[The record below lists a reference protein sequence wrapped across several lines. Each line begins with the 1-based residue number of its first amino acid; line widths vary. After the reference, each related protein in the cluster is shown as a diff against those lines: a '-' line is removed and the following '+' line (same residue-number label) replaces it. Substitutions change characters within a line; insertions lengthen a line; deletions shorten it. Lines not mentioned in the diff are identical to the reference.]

1 MAEQIIN
8 TIKPLLIEG
17 IKQEINKH
25 KNNFDAV
32 ENGIDNVF
40 KEMDKQL
47 KLIADPIVTGIKM
60 LPFGDP
66 KSKLEDFNTQID
78 QKIDGID
85 LSELQKIEGLPE
97 EIKTRVA
104 SIPDKV
110 KEKLKA
116 SIKKIITGEYNS
128 HDSSSTTTGASTI
141 TPDTSSSTTTGAS
154 TITPDTSSSTTKEIE
169 SSFSSLSTDQQN
181 EARKEIIRTLINDK
195 VFNNNE
201 HIIEFINI
209 IQKAN
214 VTPPESANAEQPQ
227 QAIESKVETGTN
239 TSAAA
244 NTNMPPVP
252 PSTDDT
258 ITPPVPPSTDN
269 TNMPPVPPSTD
280 DTITPPVPPST
291 DNTITPPVP
300 PSTDD
305 TITPSSTNGGAPKKQ
320 RRKTKKNIRR
330 QLNKS
335 TRFGRAF

>member
-25 KNNFDAV
+25 KNDFDAV
-32 ENGIDNVF
+32 EKGIDDVIDTVEG
-40 KEMDKQL
+40 KIKP
-47 KLIADPIVTGIKM
+47 IADPIVSGIKM

-66 KSKLEDFNTQID
+66 NDRLDELNTEID
-78 QKIDGID
+78 KKIDSID
-85 LSELQKIEGLPE
+85 LSEIKNIEGLPKD
-97 EIKTRVA
+97 IKDRVA

-110 KEKLKA
+110 KTELKE
-116 SIKKIITGEYNS
+116 SIDNIISGEDKSNNS
-128 HDSSSTTTGASTI
+128 SNTTTGASTI
-141 TPDTSSSTTTGAS
+141 TPDTSSN
-154 TITPDTSSSTTKEIE
+154 TTKEIE

-239 TSAAA
+239 TSVAA
-244 NTNMPPVP
+244 NTNM
-252 PSTDDT
+252 
-258 ITPPVPPSTDN
+258 
-269 TNMPPVPPSTD
+269 
-280 DTITPPVPPST
+280 
-291 DNTITPPVP
+291 PPVP

>member
-25 KNNFDAV
+25 KNDFDAV
-32 ENGIDNVF
+32 EKGIDDVIDTVEG
-40 KEMDKQL
+40 KIKP
-47 KLIADPIVTGIKM
+47 IADPIVSGIKM
-60 LPFGDP
+60 LPFGNPNDR
-66 KSKLEDFNTQID
+66 LDELNTEID
-78 QKIDGID
+78 KKIDSID
-85 LSELQKIEGLPE
+85 LSDIKNIEGLPKD
-97 EIKTRVA
+97 IKDRVA

-110 KEKLKA
+110 KTELKESIDNIISGEDKL
-116 SIKKIITGEYNS
+116 N
-128 HDSSSTTTGASTI
+128 DSSSTTTSASTI
-141 TPDTSSSTTTGAS
+141 TPDTSSN
-154 TITPDTSSSTTKEIE
+154 TTKEIE

-252 PSTDDT
+252 PSTD
-258 ITPPVPPSTDN
+258 N
-269 TNMPPVPPSTD
+269 
-280 DTITPPVPPST
+280 
-291 DNTITPPVP
+291 
-300 PSTDD
+300 

>member
-1 MAEQIIN
+1 MADQVIS

-17 IKQEINKH
+17 IKQEINEH

-32 ENGIDNVF
+32 EKGIDDVIDTVEG
-40 KEMDKQL
+40 KIK
-47 KLIADPIVTGIKM
+47 PIIGPVITSIKM
-60 LPFGDP
+60 IPFGNPNDRLD
-66 KSKLEDFNTQID
+66 KLNTEID
-78 QKIDGID
+78 KKIDSID
-85 LSELQKIEGLPE
+85 LSEIKNIEGLPKD
-97 EIKTRVA
+97 IKDRVA

-110 KEKLKA
+110 KTELKE
-116 SIKKIITGEYNS
+116 SIDNIISGEDKSNN
-128 HDSSSTTTGASTI
+128 SSSTTTGASTI

-214 VTPPESANAEQPQ
+214 VTPPESADAEQPQ

-252 PSTDDT
+252 T
-258 ITPPVPPSTDN
+258 STDN
-269 TNMPPVPPSTD
+269 TIMPPIPPSTD
-280 DTITPPVPPST
+280 DT
-291 DNTITPPVP
+291 NM
-300 PSTDD
+300 
-305 TITPSSTNGGAPKKQ
+305 PSSTNGGAPKKQ

>member
-25 KNNFDAV
+25 KNDFDAV
-32 ENGIDNVF
+32 EKGIDDVIDTVEG
-40 KEMDKQL
+40 KIKP
-47 KLIADPIVTGIKM
+47 IADPIVSGIKM

-66 KSKLEDFNTQID
+66 NDRLDELNTEID
-78 QKIDGID
+78 KKIDSID
-85 LSELQKIEGLPE
+85 LSEIKNIEGLPKD
-97 EIKTRVA
+97 IKDRVA

-110 KEKLKA
+110 KTELKESIDNIISGEDKL
-116 SIKKIITGEYNS
+116 N
-128 HDSSSTTTGASTI
+128 DSSSTTT
-141 TPDTSSSTTTGAS
+141 DAS

-227 QAIESKVETGTN
+227 QAIESKVETDTN

-252 PSTDDT
+252 PSTDNT
-258 ITPPVPPSTDN
+258 I
-269 TNMPPVPPSTD
+269 MPPVPPSTD
-280 DTITPPVPPST
+280 DT
-291 DNTITPPVP
+291 NTSAAANPIM
-300 PSTDD
+300 
-305 TITPSSTNGGAPKKQ
+305 PSSTNGGAPKKQ

>member
-25 KNNFDAV
+25 KNDFDAV
-32 ENGIDNVF
+32 EKGIDDVIDTVEG
-40 KEMDKQL
+40 KIKP
-47 KLIADPIVTGIKM
+47 IADPIVSGIKM

-66 KSKLEDFNTQID
+66 NDRLDELNTEID
-78 QKIDGID
+78 KKIDSID
-85 LSELQKIEGLPE
+85 LSEIKNIEGLPKD
-97 EIKTRVA
+97 IKDRVA

-110 KEKLKA
+110 KTELKE
-116 SIKKIITGEYNS
+116 SIDNIISGEDKSNNS
-128 HDSSSTTTGASTI
+128 SNTTTGASTI
-141 TPDTSSSTTTGAS
+141 TPDTSSN
-154 TITPDTSSSTTKEIE
+154 TTKEIE

-258 ITPPVPPSTDN
+258 ITP
-269 TNMPPVPPSTD
+269 
-280 DTITPPVPPST
+280 
-291 DNTITPPVP
+291 
-300 PSTDD
+300 
-305 TITPSSTNGGAPKKQ
+305 SSTNGGAPKKQ